1 MVSKYHLRPIITFP
15 YSNSLQKSKQHNYHF
30 ITSAI
35 CWESM
40 DTIESEIYN
49 FQMWQSVILTSY
61 YYTEP
66 ATMLFFFFSERFQAW
81 DVECVC
87 KLLIHRPRT
96 CQLLI
101 YWFLVTASKS
111 LRVVASTHSINVFSI
126 SMNSQTEDTECVW
139 LDGSCPLLILNLYI
153 FWPMGANLC
162 CLVFPT

>member
-66 ATMLFFFFSERFQAW
+66 ATMLFFFSREIPSLGCWVCLEAADTQAKDLSAANLLVFLWQRLSHSEWYRAHTLVMLSISAWTHRLKTLNVLDLTAVAPFWFSI
-81 DVECVC
+81 C
-87 KLLIHRPRT
+87 
-96 CQLLI
+96 
-101 YWFLVTASKS
+101 
-111 LRVVASTHSINVFSI
+111 THSGQWEPI
-126 SMNSQTEDTECVW
+126 
-139 LDGSCPLLILNLYI
+139 
-153 FWPMGANLC
+153 
-162 CLVFPT
+162 